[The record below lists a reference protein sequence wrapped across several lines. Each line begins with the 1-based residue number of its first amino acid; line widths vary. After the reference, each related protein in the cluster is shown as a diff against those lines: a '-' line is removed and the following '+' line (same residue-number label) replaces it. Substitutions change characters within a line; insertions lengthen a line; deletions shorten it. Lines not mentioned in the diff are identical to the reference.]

1 MAKDK
6 KKRRI
11 PKEIAGVKVPKELRQ
26 TGEAII
32 DTVLTRANSPEGK
45 AMIAGGLSM
54 AATALM
60 AAAERQRTK
69 PRAPE
74 PEPEPATASSGNAN
88 DPAAEPGQPGTQADR
103 VGEAVHDVVD
113 KLLANVFGRRGA

>member
-11 PKEIAGVKVPKELRQ
+11 PKEIGGVKVPKELRQ

-32 DTVLTRANSPEGK
+32 DTVLTRVNSPEGK

-60 AAAERQRTK
+60 AAAERQRAK
-69 PRAPE
+69 PKPE
-74 PEPEPATASSGNAN
+74 AKAQPDAAN
-88 DPAAEPGQPGTQADR
+88 DPAQTPGQGGTQSDR
-103 VGEAVHDVVD
+103 VGEAVHDAVD
-113 KLLANVFGRRGA
+113 KLLSNFFGKRG